1 MGGVPFLAHKK
12 ITKPFFSGGLSMSA
26 SKHQLV
32 ASAYHLK
39 PADVQKLLLQANNF
53 RDRCLIKTLWWLGV
67 RRSELINLDVRD
79 FDKKRKR
86 ITVRKSKG
94 SKTRVVPI
102 INDEYLSD
110 LLLLIGGRKTGPVFL
125 SNRNRAMS
133 LRSVNRIVSNLGD
146 QAGIVNPNPRLTH
159 LNPHL
164 FRHSIAR
171 FLKSKRFSAE
181 WIQNFLGHESYQT
194 TMDMYGTLS
203 IDEMQEVAERLL
215 D

>member
-1 MGGVPFLAHKK
+1 
-12 ITKPFFSGGLSMSA
+12 MSA
-26 SKHQLV
+26 SKHQLA

-53 RDRCLIKTLWWLGV
+53 RDRCLIKTLWWLGI
-67 RRSELINLDVRD
+67 RRSELINLDIRD

-86 ITVRKSKG
+86 MTVRKGKG
-94 SKTRVVPI
+94 SKTRVIPL

-110 LLLLIGGRKTGPVFL
+110 LLLLIGSRKTGPIFL

-146 QAGIVNPNPRLTH
+146 RAGIVNPNPRLTH

>member
-1 MGGVPFLAHKK
+1 MP
-12 ITKPFFSGGLSMSA
+12 A
-26 SKHQLV
+26 SQHQLA

-39 PADVQKLLLQANNF
+39 PSDLRKLLLTASNF

-79 FDKKRKR
+79 VDVERKR
-86 ITVRKSKG
+86 VTIHKG
-94 SKTRVVPI
+94 KGGKTRVIPI

-110 LLLLIGGRKTGPVFL
+110 LLFLIGSRKTGPIFL
-125 SNRNRAMS
+125 SNRNRMMAP
-133 LRSVNRIVSNLGD
+133 RSVNHIVATLGA
-146 QAGIVNPNPRLTH
+146 QAGVANPNPRLTH

-171 FLKSKRFSAE
+171 FLKSKRFRAE

-194 TMDMYGTLS
+194 TMDMYSTLS
-203 IDEMQEVAERLL
+203 IDEMQAVAERLL

>member
-1 MGGVPFLAHKK
+1 MP
-12 ITKPFFSGGLSMSA
+12 A
-26 SKHQLV
+26 SKHQLP

-39 PADVQKLLLQANNF
+39 PAGVQKLLLQATNF

-86 ITVRKSKG
+86 MTVCKGKG
-94 SKTRVVPI
+94 SKTRVIPI

-110 LLLLIGGRKTGPVFL
+110 LLLLIGSRKTGPIFL
-125 SNRNRAMS
+125 SNRHRAMS
-133 LRSVNRIVSNLGD
+133 LRSVNRIVASLGA
-146 QAGIVNPNPRLTH
+146 QAGLVNPNPRLTH

-181 WIQNFLGHESYQT
+181 WIQNFLGHQSYQT
-194 TMDMYGTLS
+194 TMDMYGTIS
-203 IDEMQEVAERLL
+203 IGEMQEIAATKLGEYQQCKPIIRKMY
-215 D
+215 

>member
-1 MGGVPFLAHKK
+1 MP
-12 ITKPFFSGGLSMSA
+12 A
-26 SKHQLV
+26 STHQLG

-39 PADVQKLLLQANNF
+39 PSDLRKLLLTASNF

-79 FDKKRKR
+79 VDVARKR
-86 ITVRKSKG
+86 VTIHKG
-94 SKTRVVPI
+94 KGGKTRVIPI

-110 LLLLIGGRKTGPVFL
+110 LLLLIGSRKTGPIFL
-125 SNRNRAMS
+125 SNRHRGMAP
-133 LRSVNRIVSNLGD
+133 RSVNHIVATLGA
-146 QAGIVNPNPRLTH
+146 QAGVANPNPRLSH

-181 WIQNFLGHESYQT
+181 WIQNFLGHESYKT

>member
-1 MGGVPFLAHKK
+1 MP
-12 ITKPFFSGGLSMSA
+12 A
-26 SKHQLV
+26 STHQLA

-39 PADVQKLLLQANNF
+39 PSDVRKLLLTASNF

-79 FDKKRKR
+79 VDVARKR
-86 ITVRKSKG
+86 VTIQKG
-94 SKTRVVPI
+94 KGGKTRVIPI

-110 LLLLIGGRKTGPVFL
+110 LLLLIGSRKTGPIFL
-125 SNRNRAMS
+125 SNRHRGMAP
-133 LRSVNRIVSNLGD
+133 RSVNHIVATLGA
-146 QAGIVNPNPRLTH
+146 QAGVANPNPRLSH

-181 WIQNFLGHESYQT
+181 WIQNFLGHESYKT

-203 IDEMQEVAERLL
+203 IDEMQQVAERLL

>member
-1 MGGVPFLAHKK
+1 MP
-12 ITKPFFSGGLSMSA
+12 A
-26 SKHQLV
+26 SQHQLA

-39 PADVQKLLLQANNF
+39 PSDLRKLLLTASNF

-79 FDKKRKR
+79 VDVERKR
-86 ITVRKSKG
+86 VTIHKG
-94 SKTRVVPI
+94 KGGKTRVIPI

-110 LLLLIGGRKTGPVFL
+110 LRLLIGSRKTGPIFL
-125 SNRNRAMS
+125 SNRNRGMAP
-133 LRSVNRIVSNLGD
+133 RSVNHIVATLGA
-146 QAGIVNPNPRLTH
+146 QGGVANPNPRLSH

-181 WIQNFLGHESYQT
+181 WIQNFLGHESYKT

>member
-1 MGGVPFLAHKK
+1 
-12 ITKPFFSGGLSMSA
+12 MSA
-26 SKHQLV
+26 STHQLA

-86 ITVRKSKG
+86 MTVRKGKG
-94 SKTRVVPI
+94 GKTRVIPI

-110 LLLLIGGRKTGPVFL
+110 LLLLIGSRKTGPIFL
-125 SNRNRAMS
+125 SNRHRAMS

>member
-1 MGGVPFLAHKK
+1 MP
-12 ITKPFFSGGLSMSA
+12 A
-26 SKHQLV
+26 SKQQLP
-32 ASAYHLK
+32 ASAYHIK
-39 PADVQKLLLQANNF
+39 PSDVQKLLLSASNF
-53 RDRCLIKTLWWLGV
+53 RDRCLLKTLWWLGV
-67 RRSELINLDVRD
+67 RRSELISLDVRD
-79 FDKKRKR
+79 FDEKRKR
-86 ITVRKSKG
+86 MTVHKG
-94 SKTRVVPI
+94 KGGKTRVIPI

-110 LLLLIGGRKTGPVFL
+110 LLMLIGSRKTGPIFL

-133 LRSVNRIVSNLGD
+133 LRSVNRIVANLGA
-146 QAGIVNPNPRLTH
+146 QAGIVNPNPRLSH

-181 WIQNFLGHESYQT
+181 WIQNFLGHESYKT